1 MKNTLAFCYSM
12 VFDQLIK
19 NVLARPKPT
28 QVEHITTPHSKF
40 RCLALPRNIRQA
52 QGSFLMKNTLAFCY
66 SMVFDQLVKNVLARP
81 EPTLVEPITTPHS
94 KFRCL
99 ALPRNIRQAR
109 GSFLMKN
116 TLAFLLLKCVGKA
129 RVEPITMPHSKF
141 RHLILPTNIRQA

>member
-1 MKNTLAFCYSM
+1 MP
-12 VFDQLIK
+12 FDQLVK
-19 NVLARPKPT
+19 NVMARPEPT
-28 QVEHITTPHSKF
+28 QVEPITTPHCKF
-40 RCLALPRNIRQA
+40 RHLAMPRNIRQA

-66 SMVFDQLVKNVLARP
+66 SMPFDELDKNVLARP

-99 ALPRNIRQAR
+99 ALPRNIRQ
-109 GSFLMKN
+109 
-116 TLAFLLLKCVGKA
+116 AFLLLKCVGKA